1 MDYVGKA
8 VLQKLHQAAP
18 EGPVMVKPFPPP
30 PSWGKRIEGRDG
42 MQQEPLGATTGLRT
56 LGTKE
61 TSQPVSTLC
70 GRVAKCLEVDE
81 SAPPQPSERSPP
93 LSPILS
99 SCQATSPTLRHSPQ
113 GHCGQRRLLSFTWCS
128 T

>member
-81 SAPPQPSERSPP
+81 SAPPPNPP
-93 LSPILS
+93 
-99 SCQATSPTLRHSPQ
+99 R
-113 GHCGQRRLLSFTWCS
+113 GHHL
-128 T
+128 